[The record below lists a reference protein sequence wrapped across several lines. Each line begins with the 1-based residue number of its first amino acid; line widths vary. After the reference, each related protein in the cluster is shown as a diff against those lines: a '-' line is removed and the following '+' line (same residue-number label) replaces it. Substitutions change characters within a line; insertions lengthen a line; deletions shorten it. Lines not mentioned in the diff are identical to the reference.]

1 MNADQVIRELI
12 FKAARSGGA
21 GGQHVNKVATKAIL
35 IFDLEQSEAFTAE
48 EKSILLSRLGTRL
61 NKQGRIMVQADDTRS
76 QLKNRKIAESRLL
89 EILEKGLQ
97 KTKPRKKT
105 KPTKASHEKRL
116 ASKKILSVKKQ
127 SRRKPETD

>member
-1 MNADQVIRELI
+1 MNADQVIRESI

-48 EKSILLSRLGTRL
+48 EKSILLSRLGTLL